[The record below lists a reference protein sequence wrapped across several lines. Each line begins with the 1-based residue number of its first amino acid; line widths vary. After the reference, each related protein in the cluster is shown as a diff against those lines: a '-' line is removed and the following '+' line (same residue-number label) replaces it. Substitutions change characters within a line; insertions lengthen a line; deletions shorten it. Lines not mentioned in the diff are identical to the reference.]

1 MNEARYLELLA
12 RCERRLF
19 CVAKAY
25 LRNESDCED
34 AYSQAILKGWNRR
47 FTLLHEERFQV
58 WMAKIL
64 ARECLNI
71 CRKQKREQE
80 KLKRYRQKQ
89 QTERSEYK
97 TNTVVEMVYELPE
110 AQRVPII
117 LFYSNGYSLEEIAD
131 LLGISNALVKSRMY
145 EGRKKLKIK
154 LEGMGYDSPDKE

>member
-12 RCERRLF
+12 RCERKLF

-25 LRNESDCED
+25 LRNASDCED

-47 FTLLHEERFQV
+47 FSLIHEERFQV

-64 ARECLNI
+64 VRECLNI
-71 CRKQKREQE
+71 CKKQRREQE
-80 KLKRYRQKQ
+80 KLKRYQQKQ
-89 QTERSEYK
+89 QTECSEYK

-117 LFYSNGYSLEEIAD
+117 LFYSDGYSLNEIAD
-131 LLGISNALVKSRMY
+131 ILGISNALVKSRMH
-145 EGRKKLKIK
+145 EGRKKLRIK

>member
-12 RCERRLF
+12 RCERKLF

-47 FTLLHEERFQV
+47 FSLIHEERFQV

-64 ARECLNI
+64 VRECLNI
-71 CRKQKREQE
+71 CKKQRREQE
-80 KLKRYRQKQ
+80 KLQRYQQKQ
-89 QTERSEYK
+89 QTECSEYK
-97 TNTVVEMVYELPE
+97 TNTVLEMVYELPE

-117 LFYSNGYSLEEIAD
+117 LFYSDGYSLNEIAD
-131 LLGISNALVKSRMY
+131 ILGISNALVKSRMH
-145 EGRKKLKIK
+145 EGRKKLRIK